1 MITIMTDCVF
11 CRIIQRQIPSRV
23 VYETPQ
29 VICFLP
35 QAPEAYGHTLIAPK
49 QHFADIYAA
58 PGSVLKSI
66 LSVAKELAVH
76 YQHQVGAT
84 GINLLH
90 ASGTSAGQSVFHFH
104 VHLIPR
110 FDGDG
115 LNLWPQLPPAKFDL
129 DAMLNALKLEK

>member
-1 MITIMTDCVF
+1 MITIMTACVY

-49 QHFADIYAA
+49 EHYTDLYTVPA
-58 PGSVLKSI
+58 PL
-66 LSVAKELAVH
+66 LAELAAAAQKLALH
-76 YQHQVGAT
+76 YQSQIDAT
-84 GINLLH
+84 GVNLLH

-104 VHLIPR
+104 VHLFPS

-115 LNLWPQLPPAKFDL
+115 LNLWPQLPPATFDL
-129 DAMLNALKLEK
+129 DAMLHTLKLEK

>member
-1 MITIMTDCVF
+1 MNIIMTDCVF
-11 CRIIQRQIPSRV
+11 CRIIQHQIPSRV
-23 VYETPQ
+23 VYETPR

-35 QAPEAYGHTLIAPK
+35 QVPESYGHTLIAPK
-49 QHFADIYAA
+49 QHIADIYAA
-58 PGSVLKSI
+58 PEAVLKSI
-66 LSVAKELAVH
+66 LSISKELAIH

-84 GINLLH
+84 GINLMH

-115 LNLWPQLPPAKFDL
+115 LNLWPQLLPVVFDL
-129 DAMLNALKLEK
+129 DEMLHVLKLEK